1 MSDDVHDMNHE
12 GELGAD
18 ALRAR
23 DAVRGLGVP
32 EADAGFRA
40 SLREA
45 FVGGGIGAGVGAEVG
60 AGASGA
66 GAGAGA
72 GADASAGTLGASASA
87 DADGRAASAAQ
98 AAAASRTQTRIRP
111 HARAPWTRRRFVVPV
126 AAAAAVLVFMFAPF
140 MHDPGLNIQSVQGA
154 RQIVLN
160 GELVPCDELSPIQA
174 ALQPGCRIEVPADAT
189 VEVAGAG
196 SVLMDLQ
203 GVAFTF
209 PDTPHRVLGGDFQS
223 TVEGDG
229 TVRMATAPGFEGK
242 SYRLRLGDAELSTT
256 GSVFTVARKGGEI
269 EISVLEGELE
279 ARLPDGS
286 TRMVGPGSGV
296 MIRSGAFMPMEMD
309 ELEVE
314 LLRSLRDRAVVI

>member
-1 MSDDVHDMNHE
+1 MNDDVHDMSKE

-23 DAVRGLGVP
+23 DAVRGMGKP

-40 SLREA
+40 QLREA
-45 FVGGGIGAGVGAEVG
+45 FVSGGIDAGLDAG
-60 AGASGA
+60 AGASVGAPVGAPVGAVA
-66 GAGAGA
+66 GAV
-72 GADASAGTLGASASA
+72 ASAG
-87 DADGRAASAAQ
+87 ADGRAAADAPAVSASQ
-98 AAAASRTQTRIRP
+98 LRSR
-111 HARAPWTRRRFVVPV
+111 ARAPWTRRRFVVPV
-126 AAAAAVLVFMFAPF
+126 AAAAAILIFMFAPF

-189 VEVAGAG
+189 VEVAGVG

-209 PDTPHRVLGGDFQS
+209 PDTPHRVFGGDFQS

-229 TVRMATAPGFEGK
+229 TVRMATAPGFAGK

-269 EISVLEGELE
+269 GISVLEGELE

-314 LLRSLRDRAVVI
+314 LLRSLRSRAVVI